1 MDVDRSVDGLL
12 GLGLAPLVGRKN
24 PSPLSQLLLLPED
37 SGDSNPRSPT
47 RRSSLGSST
56 MSRTSKL
63 GTLVLAAAQ
72 PERRELAAVSE
83 KERMTMKRSN
93 ESSTPEFPEEEEVI
107 PREVWEKSEDLLAF
121 SSKEDAEIWEKPEVM
136 EISEDE
142 METKEF
148 PKSWS
153 PRSPTQRSSL
163 SWDWEPWDAG
173 GQDAGGQDARQ
184 VSMLQGEI
192 SNSPL
197 RKLVSQNWARLQAAL
212 PPMPVLSMPAFWGKG
227 DSNRKDLPEVKKRS
241 WKTTRRAA
249 CRVMLRNKF
258 TKQKGGIE
266 NFFDANSSK
275 ASKNSRRVTVQKLL
289 ELSTAEVVLNV
300 EKIKM
305 LATAFKEAGYK
316 SGSVY
321 LAEAKLMHVEAG
333 GDWTAQLDR
342 VFKQSKRALDRGR
355 GPKSKAPEVPVQV
368 RQEANYEKKVYKSVV
383 LFPRELF
390 QFGLVWMLR
399 EVEIANFDLDD
410 LEVNTHYKKVTLR
423 WKVSKTDPEAGEV
436 RRTLQCLCHGQ
447 SCAWECPFFT
457 TVDLMDKVKKRWGEE
472 SKLARTKG
480 GEIPKKNQIVSAW
493 VEVFKRR
500 VTGHS
505 ARRSGALHYIREGW
519 DIPQVGY
526 LGRWKSS
533 MILEYAREALE
544 TMPANKPL
552 PSRTSSAAPSTK
564 EVEELIKG
572 SREILANQ
580 VKAYEENLT
589 KVKAEIEDRM
599 KALGEQ
605 CKVEGGNLPK
615 LVQSLAGKVVH
626 ENVALIASSPP
637 VTWRT
642 KCGWFYGRSNF
653 HFVNAMEVTCQKCKA
668 AQSNEVEKMQL
679 WNECLGHSWVMVK
692 WIAKTKLWLLWPNQ
706 ELNHPLE
713 KNECGWVVDTLV
725 EIVVEWKWAC
735 GFSCWTISCVLE
747 GGWELSLRP
756 FWLKSDS
763 SKEIWIFHTH
773 PPCWIGILGWGRK
786 DAALKWMFGSQ
797 LGHGEMDCQNQAVT
811 FMTQP
816 GTQPPAW
823 KEWMWVGGGYTC
835 GNCPAAKVIDPKLHR
850 SLACS
855 SRPLGSFYG
864 FAEISQLASEGYG
877 NYRQWLYNIIIHI
890 PFARNVWLQ

>member
-1 MDVDRSVDGLL
+1 MDVDSAVDGHL
-12 GLGLAPLVGRKN
+12 GLGLAPLVGRKG
-24 PSPLSQLLLLPED
+24 PSPLSQLLLLPKD
-37 SGDSNPRSPT
+37 GGDSNSRSST

-56 MSRTSKL
+56 MPGPSKL
-63 GTLVLAAAQ
+63 GTLVLAAAR
-72 PERRELAAVSE
+72 PERREFAAVSE
-83 KERMTMKRSN
+83 TERLI
-93 ESSTPEFPEEEEVI
+93 E
-107 PREVWEKSEDLLAF
+107 EKSEEE
-121 SSKEDAEIWEKPEVM
+121 KIPGEEWEKQNEEPWSSGLGEEAAPEVM

-142 METKEF
+142 METKENLNG
-148 PKSWS
+148 WS
-153 PRSPTQRSSL
+153 PPSPTQRGGL
-163 SWDWEPWDAG
+163 AWEPRSWEVEE
-173 GQDAGGQDARQ
+173 QEARQ
-184 VSMLQGEI
+184 IGMLRGEI

-212 PPMPVLSMPAFWGKG
+212 PPMPALSLPTFWGKG
-227 DSNRKDLPEVKKRS
+227 ESDRKDLPVIRKRS

-249 CRVMLRNKF
+249 CRAMLKNKF
-258 TKQKGGIE
+258 TKQKAGIE

-275 ASKNSRRVTVQKLL
+275 ASKKSRRVTVQKVL

-321 LAEAKLMHVEAG
+321 LTEAKLMHVEAG

-342 VFKQSKRALDRGR
+342 VYKQSKRALDRGR
-355 GPKSKAPEVPVQV
+355 GPKSKAPEVPAQV
-368 RQEANYEKKVYKSVV
+368 RQEANYEKKVYKSTV

-390 QFGLVWMLR
+390 QFGLVWMVR
-399 EVEIANFDLDD
+399 EVEIANFDVDD
-410 LEVNTHYKKVTLR
+410 LEVNTDCKKVTLR

-457 TVDLMDKVKKRWGEE
+457 TVDLLDKVKKKWGEE
-472 SKLARTKG
+472 SKLARTKAG
-480 GEIPKKNQIVSAW
+480 GTPKKNQIVSAW

-552 PSRTSSAAPSTK
+552 PNRTSSTAPSTK
-564 EVEELIKG
+564 EVEELIKENK
-572 SREILANQ
+572 EILADQ
-580 VKAYEENLT
+580 VKAYKENLA

-599 KALGEQ
+599 KALDEQ
-605 CKVEGGNLPK
+605 CKVEGGNLPR

-668 AQSNEVEKMQL
+668 AQSNEV
-679 WNECLGHSWVMVK
+679 
-692 WIAKTKLWLLWPNQ
+692 
-706 ELNHPLE
+706 
-713 KNECGWVVDTLV
+713 
-725 EIVVEWKWAC
+725 
-735 GFSCWTISCVLE
+735 
-747 GGWELSLRP
+747 
-756 FWLKSDS
+756 
-763 SKEIWIFHTH
+763 
-773 PPCWIGILGWGRK
+773 
-786 DAALKWMFGSQ
+786 
-797 LGHGEMDCQNQAVT
+797 
-811 FMTQP
+811 
-816 GTQPPAW
+816 
-823 KEWMWVGGGYTC
+823 
-835 GNCPAAKVIDPKLHR
+835 
-850 SLACS
+850 
-855 SRPLGSFYG
+855 
-864 FAEISQLASEGYG
+864 
-877 NYRQWLYNIIIHI
+877 
-890 PFARNVWLQ
+890 